1 MHITDGRKVEETPS
15 MTNNPKNNQIVDI
28 SELAFNRDKKNAGE
42 ELTQYFVQKNRQE
55 KAWHVTTAFKHS
67 LRKNIFSK
75 AEAHTL
81 IEFLARKFDIRRAAI
96 QYVQA
101 GYLAPARDLKDNISR
116 LKRKNNNDNDIFRQL
131 FIRLQNAVQE
141 NLLDYN
147 GARVL
152 AKEVVTCYPTSKDRL
167 R

>member
-1 MHITDGRKVEETPS
+1 
-15 MTNNPKNNQIVDI
+15 MTNNSKNSQIVDI

-55 KAWHVTTAFKHS
+55 KAWQITSAFKHS

-75 AEAHTL
+75 TEAHTL
-81 IEFLARKFDIRRAAI
+81 VEFLARKFDIRRAAV
-96 QYVQA
+96 QYPQA
-101 GYLAPARDLKDNISR
+101 GDSQTVRGANNNISPF
-116 LKRKNNNDNDIFRQL
+116 KRKKSNDNDIFHQL